1 MNMPTWQAT
10 SSLRT
15 SSKSSAVSV
24 LHSSYG
30 CGFLAASIAAVSL
43 SFLCLVIL
51 LMTHTF
57 SVALKGALASLRDT
71 GSVGLI
77 AAQLLGHARAPRP
90 GSCRTR
96 IQQAANR
103 VFADLCL
110 GGLRHQ
116 RRNDGVRAERLIYGV
131 RQVR

>member
-1 MNMPTWQAT
+1 MRSAIQAAQAASPAIALRYSLIVDMNMPMWQAT

-57 SVALKGALASLRDT
+57 SVALKGHWHPFGT
-71 GSVGLI
+71 PG
-77 AAQLLGHARAPRP
+77 QL
-90 GSCRTR
+90 
-96 IQQAANR
+96 
-103 VFADLCL
+103 D
-110 GGLRHQ
+110 
-116 RRNDGVRAERLIYGV
+116 
-131 RQVR
+131 